1 MLNLFL
7 ITKKRIMNKYK
18 SYIIFIIF
26 LFTLNSCGTFTEGM
40 VGSKRSKTSDEFLV
54 HKKKP
59 LVVPPDFET
68 MPSPKY
74 FEEKKKGDKITK
86 AEGLK
91 TIEDL
96 LNINNKNDENFKE
109 TNDESLQQSIIK
121 KIKQN

>member
-1 MLNLFL
+1 
-7 ITKKRIMNKYK
+7 MNKYK

-26 LFTLNSCGTFTEGM
+26 LFALNSCGTFTEGM

-74 FEEKKKGDKITK
+74 FEEKKKRWQNYNSRKFK
-86 AEGLK
+86 YYRRF
-91 TIEDL
+91 IEY
-96 LNINNKNDENFKE
+96 K
-109 TNDESLQQSIIK
+109 
-121 KIKQN
+121 